1 MKTKLLAIVLAFT
14 ASAVIASEDNSPMKY
29 NYISAG
35 MGVIKIDGVGSGT
48 LLNFEGSF
56 TSGSL
61 IISGAF
67 ATDIESGGD
76 LTATGL
82 GIGYHTPLSIDT
94 DLIFGVSFAKF
105 SLTLD
110 GIGSGSANNTSL
122 SAGINKMITDRTS
135 VSANLGVSLS
145 GGGIGFGFGLTQ
157 SLTDSMAVGL
167 SYTPGNGGSLT
178 TLGLQYRL

>member
-1 MKTKLLAIVLAFT
+1 MRIKLLLAILALT
-14 ASAVIASEDNSPMKY
+14 SSAVIASEDNSSMKY

-94 DLIFGVSFAKF
+94 NLIFGVSFARL

-110 GIGSGSANNTSL
+110 GIGSGSANDTSIKV
-122 SAGINKMITDRTS
+122 GINKMITDRTS

-157 SLTDSMAVGL
+157 SLTDSIAVGL

-178 TLGLQYRL
+178 TFGLHYKI